1 MLKSMYIPEG
11 TRSVLQRLSDMQAV
25 ILYVG
30 MCRRSCAYTNKLVF
44 VCNRC
49 APETWGATL
58 QVTSSP
64 GLSLLTWETRHF
76 IWASVSCQGARTL
89 YLPLIKLGVHT
100 FHQSHKELAEKFQ
113 TLPQADV
120 TNCLFTYKL
129 LKMDHNA
136 CDCGQQQKKMLKV
149 QSHKTQPCTFW
160 SVMRSLLLMDV
171 MAEYQPAVKN
181 SYLFKF

>member
-1 MLKSMYIPEG
+1 MKVTPFMLKSMYIPEG

-64 GLSLLTWETRHF
+64 GLSLLTWETRHC

-136 CDCGQQQKKMLKV
+136 CDWPTTEK
-149 QSHKTQPCTFW
+149 
-160 SVMRSLLLMDV
+160 DV
-171 MAEYQPAVKN
+171 ESTVA
-181 SYLFKF
+181 